1 MKQRRTHIALLTVVL
16 GAIILAACDQGPQP
30 TPTFSGTIKVGVA
43 APYTGDTADGGIQ
56 IWQGAQLAADQVNAS
71 GGILGKKVEI
81 VPADD
86 AADPKRAITVANTLV
101 SDGIVAVVGHKDSG
115 VSIPASAVYNAAGIV
130 EI

>member
-1 MKQRRTHIALLTVVL
+1 MPVIMAQNNHFRKMIAIAIAL
-16 GAIILAACDQGPQP
+16 ILLLSACDTGPQAPRP
-30 TPTFSGTIKVGVA
+30 TPVFDGTIKVGVA

-86 AADPKRAITVANTLV
+86 AADPKRAITVAKTLV
-101 SDGIVAVVGHKDSG
+101 SDGIVAVV
-115 VSIPASAVYNAAGIV
+115 
-130 EI
+130 